1 MTPKRFA
8 DFAQEAGPLD
18 GEKVKLDSILNI
30 EILITGYKIKK
41 SKYGASN
48 SGQCLTVQFEQD
60 GQRKIF
66 FTGSEVLAQQFD
78 KYGNE
83 IPFVATIKRI
93 DRYYTLS

>member
-8 DFAQEAGPLD
+8 DFAQEEGPLD
-18 GEKVKLDSILNI
+18 GEKVKLDSILNL
-30 EILITGYKIKK
+30 EIIITGYKIKK

-60 GQRKIF
+60 GKHKIF
-66 FTGSEVLAQQFD
+66 FTGSEVLMQQFE
-78 KYGNE
+78 KYGQE
-83 IPFVATIKRI
+83 IPFLATIKRI